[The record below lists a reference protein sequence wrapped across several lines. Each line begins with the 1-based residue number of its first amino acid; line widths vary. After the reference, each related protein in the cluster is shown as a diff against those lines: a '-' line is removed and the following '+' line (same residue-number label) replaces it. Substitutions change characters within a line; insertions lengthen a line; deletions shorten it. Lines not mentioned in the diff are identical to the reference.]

1 MRNTSTILIVD
12 DKAENLY
19 ALEKVLLPL
28 EAEIVKAQDGNEAL
42 KATLKHD
49 FALAILDVHMPGM
62 DGYELAMLLRGQ
74 EESKSLPV
82 IFLTAIIPD
91 ATHITRG
98 YESGAVD
105 FLTKPVNPDI
115 LLSKVKIFLEL
126 DLNRRRLLQQKIE
139 LESLSQE
146 RDRLNQQLLEEKN
159 LLEQRVEER
168 TLELEQALRAKDEF
182 LANMSHEI
190 RTPLAGVLGMT
201 DLLLEQDLS
210 DAVCNDLEL
219 IRSSAGTVL
228 FLLNDLLDL
237 SRIDQGTISLS
248 SRPFRI
254 KEMVKRHVR
263 LFQAQATGKGID
275 FHLSLDPDVPELV
288 ACDPDR
294 LGQVLKNLLSN
305 ALKFTERGTIR
316 LHVEPEDT
324 TDQRNLLRFTVI
336 DTGMGFPSE
345 KIDAIFQS
353 FIQLDPSYS
362 KKFPGAGLGLAIS
375 KKLVGLMGGEIS
387 ATSDPG
393 KGATFT
399 FTVAY
404 ETVESRDSVATT
416 PLPTISDFSPLS
428 ILLVEDNAVNRMVLR
443 RALTAA
449 GHGVEEAENGRQAL
463 EKLSGKNFDL
473 VLMDIQMPEMDGIE
487 ATRRIRS
494 GECGSQDVPV
504 IALTAYAMKG
514 DREKFLENGMDGYVT
529 KPVDFTKLAQEI
541 GNSLP

>member
-1 MRNTSTILIVD
+1 MKNTSTILIVD

-294 LGQVLKNLLSN
+294 LGQVLKNL
-305 ALKFTERGTIR
+305 
-316 LHVEPEDT
+316 
-324 TDQRNLLRFTVI
+324 
-336 DTGMGFPSE
+336 
-345 KIDAIFQS
+345 
-353 FIQLDPSYS
+353 
-362 KKFPGAGLGLAIS
+362 
-375 KKLVGLMGGEIS
+375 
-387 ATSDPG
+387 
-393 KGATFT
+393 
-399 FTVAY
+399 
-404 ETVESRDSVATT
+404 
-416 PLPTISDFSPLS
+416 
-428 ILLVEDNAVNRMVLR
+428 
-443 RALTAA
+443 
-449 GHGVEEAENGRQAL
+449 
-463 EKLSGKNFDL
+463 
-473 VLMDIQMPEMDGIE
+473 
-487 ATRRIRS
+487 
-494 GECGSQDVPV
+494 
-504 IALTAYAMKG
+504 
-514 DREKFLENGMDGYVT
+514 
-529 KPVDFTKLAQEI
+529 
-541 GNSLP
+541 

>member
-1 MRNTSTILIVD
+1 
-12 DKAENLY
+12 
-19 ALEKVLLPL
+19 
-28 EAEIVKAQDGNEAL
+28 
-42 KATLKHD
+42 
-49 FALAILDVHMPGM
+49 
-62 DGYELAMLLRGQ
+62 
-74 EESKSLPV
+74 
-82 IFLTAIIPD
+82 
-91 ATHITRG
+91 
-98 YESGAVD
+98 
-105 FLTKPVNPDI
+105 
-115 LLSKVKIFLEL
+115 
-126 DLNRRRLLQQKIE
+126 
-139 LESLSQE
+139 
-146 RDRLNQQLLEEKN
+146 
-159 LLEQRVEER
+159 
-168 TLELEQALRAKDEF
+168 
-182 LANMSHEI
+182 
-190 RTPLAGVLGMT
+190 
-201 DLLLEQDLS
+201 
-210 DAVCNDLEL
+210 
-219 IRSSAGTVL
+219 
-228 FLLNDLLDL
+228 
-237 SRIDQGTISLS
+237 
-248 SRPFRI
+248 
-254 KEMVKRHVR
+254 
-263 LFQAQATGKGID
+263 
-275 FHLSLDPDVPELV
+275 PELV

-473 VLMDIQMPEMDGIE
+473 VLMDIQMPEMDGTE
-487 ATRRIRS
+487 AARRIRA
-494 GECGSQDVPV
+494 GECGSPDVPI